1 MKEKMRGKIK
11 KTHEGKRYISVMC
24 PNCKK
29 VQNLES
35 LAGWSFIILEGT
47 KCEKCKGIITLDD
60 VID

>member
-11 KTHEGKRYISVMC
+11 KTHEGKSYISVMC

-29 VQNLES
+29 VQKLES
-35 LAGWSFIILEGT
+35 LGGWSFIILKET
-47 KCEKCKGIITLDD
+47 KCESCKGIITLDD